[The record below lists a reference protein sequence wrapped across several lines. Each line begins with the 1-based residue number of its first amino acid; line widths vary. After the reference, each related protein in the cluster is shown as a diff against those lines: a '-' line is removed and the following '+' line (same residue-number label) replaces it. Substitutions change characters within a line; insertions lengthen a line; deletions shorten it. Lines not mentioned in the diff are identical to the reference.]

1 VTAVP
6 AVLGVILV
14 FMDQQITAVIVNRK
28 EHKLKKGGGYH
39 LDLFVLSI
47 LIAINSILGLPWFVA
62 ATVLAISHVNSLKQ
76 ESETSAP
83 GEKPQFLGVREN
95 RVTHI
100 LIFIT
105 IGLSVLMVPLLKMI
119 PMPVLFGVFLYMGV
133 SALKGLQFF
142 DRILIMFMP
151 VKYQPD
157 YTFLRQVPLK
167 RVHLFTF
174 IQLTCL
180 IVLWVIK
187 SISVTSILFPIMLV
201 VMVGI
206 RKLLEYVFTMAELH
220 ILDDAMPEFSR
231 KKKQELD
238 EDLEERDGECGKLP
252 INESGNLTIPL
263 ASGNVMRIPIESVNI
278 SEELNRSGIWQ
289 GINKENKQAKK
300 PDDHSGENGDRKH
313 RRHRHKNGKHRE
325 PKDADLE
332 GETGTRLSTMQ
343 EEEEEDAGITIQV
356 GGGFHH
362 PEDREDK
369 L

>member
-1 VTAVP
+1 
-6 AVLGVILV
+6 
-14 FMDQQITAVIVNRK
+14 
-28 EHKLKKGGGYH
+28 
-39 LDLFVLSI
+39 
-47 LIAINSILGLPWFVA
+47 
-62 ATVLAISHVNSLKQ
+62 
-76 ESETSAP
+76 
-83 GEKPQFLGVREN
+83 
-95 RVTHI
+95 
-100 LIFIT
+100 
-105 IGLSVLMVPLLKMI
+105 
-119 PMPVLFGVFLYMGV
+119 
-133 SALKGLQFF
+133 
-142 DRILIMFMP
+142 LIMFMP